1 MPRFKTNE
9 NIFDNLEE
17 YFVEEWFK
25 SSELCLPETFSWDN
39 FYTRPA
45 TLKDVEIWEVLC
57 ENSQLGNGFFGV
69 YAAWKPY
76 ADLFIITENKKV
88 IAQYL
93 GEDSLHKVNKFL
105 KTKKLHSVVRYN
117 SNSTPVHVS
126 LRK

>member
-17 YFVEEWFK
+17 YFLEEWFE
-25 SSELCLPETFSWDN
+25 SSELVLPDTFIWDK
-39 FYTRPA
+39 FYTRP
-45 TLKDVEIWEVLC
+45 TTVKDVEIWEVLC

-76 ADLFIITENKKV
+76 ADLFIITENKKI

-93 GEDSLHKVNKFL
+93 GKDSLDKVNTFL
-105 KTKKLHSVVRYN
+105 ESKKLHPVVRYN
-117 SNSTPVHVS
+117 ESIAPIYVS
-126 LRK
+126 VRK